1 PSESTLAECT
11 TPGIIT
17 TITNATSLAAP
28 NRQPTSRP
36 SSMLSSDLD
45 TTSFF
50 RQRRRRREQPVQ
62 QRHQHHLLH
71 GRRPHGRLSLQNRK
85 RQNRRRRGPPISR
98 QHHRVSLSLNVQTVE
113 LDMDAVQFLGISIS
127 TAAQE
132 ASTSVQSCAAALWE
146 REGSIQPGD
155 MLLESVNGVTF
166 ENLENDEAVRILRE
180 QVQKPGKITL
190 VLCRASGV
198 SGGGSSQ
205 VTPAASC
212 MGGENLCDSR
222 LTVTA
227 ASVSTSSCSLPESE
241 RYTAEELMPPLTTRT
256 DLITIVKLWHLPDS
270 GLEAFIGSDLV
281 DWLYSRVEGFSERKE
296 ARKMALE
303 MLKRVSFS
311 EQCYYVF
318 ETAPGTSLI
327 CTRCWDSAQAPLP
340 TMGMSKLNL
349 MDSGADLA
357 CRSPSLLSSI
367 LLGLMS
373 SQQQQQQQQHNSS
386 IKLHHQIPL
395 PPPQG
400 TWWRS
405 AASYPN
411 SSSAS
416 SRSRSSIPM
425 TIPPT
430 SQSSVGVHPLSQQPQ
445 QSQMSHSFVSSASA
459 WRHVSTAN
467 RGLETPG
474 PSLAIKN

>member
-1 PSESTLAECT
+1 PSASTLAECT
-11 TPGIIT
+11 TPGI
-17 TITNATSLAAP
+17 NHHHHHGNQAGGSQSATYESA
-28 NRQPTSRP
+28 

-45 TTSFF
+45 TTS
-50 RQRRRRREQPVQ
+50 RRREQPVQ
-62 QRHQHHLLH
+62 QRHKHHLLH
-71 GRRPHGRLSLQNRK
+71 GGGPHGRLSLQNRK

-98 QHHRVSLSLNVQTVE
+98 TSSFSSITESAFSLNVQTVE
-113 LDMDAVQFLGISIS
+113 LDMDAVQFLGISIVGHPAVNGGS
-127 TAAQE
+127 GGIYVGSIMRGGA
-132 ASTSVQSCAAALWE
+132 VE

-155 MLLESVNGVTF
+155 MLLEVNGVTF

-190 VLCRASGV
+190 VVAKCWDSRDYLRVPREEPVRPIDPRAWVLHTNAMRQDPSSAGASGV

-256 DLITIVKLWHLPDS
+256 DLITIVKAMALPDS
-270 GLEAFIGSDLV
+270 GLEVRDRTWLKITIPKAFIGSDLV

-303 MLKRVSFS
+303 MLKRGYIRHTVNKVSFS

-318 ETAPGTSLI
+318 GDCAGHQPHLHTML
-327 CTRCWDSAQAPLP
+327 DSAQAPLP

-349 MDSGADLA
+349 MDSGADLGM
-357 CRSPSLLSSI
+357 PQPQPPQQYPM
-367 LLGLMS
+367 GLMS
-373 SQQQQQQQQHNSS
+373 SQQQQQQ
-386 IKLHHQIPL
+386 
-395 PPPQG
+395 
-400 TWWRS
+400 
-405 AASYPN
+405 
-411 SSSAS
+411 
-416 SRSRSSIPM
+416 
-425 TIPPT
+425 
-430 SQSSVGVHPLSQQPQ
+430 
-445 QSQMSHSFVSSASA
+445 
-459 WRHVSTAN
+459 
-467 RGLETPG
+467 
-474 PSLAIKN
+474 